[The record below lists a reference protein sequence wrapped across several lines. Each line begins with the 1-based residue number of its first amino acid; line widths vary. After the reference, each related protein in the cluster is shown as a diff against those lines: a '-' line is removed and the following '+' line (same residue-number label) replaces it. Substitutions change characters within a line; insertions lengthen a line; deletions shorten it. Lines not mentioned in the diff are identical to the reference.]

1 MTVEIHD
8 DHEVDHNE
16 KFEIHL
22 SHVASHRSHPD
33 HIGDINKVTVAILE
47 KEG

>member
-1 MTVEIHD
+1 MVVEIHD

-22 SHVASHRSHPD
+22 SDVARSPA
-33 HIGDINKVTVAILE
+33 HIGDIKKVTVAILE

>member
-22 SHVASHRSHPD
+22 SHVGRTANK
-33 HIGDINKVTVAILE
+33 IGDINKVTVAILE

>member
-22 SHVASHRSHPD
+22 SHVARSPD

>member
-1 MTVEIHD
+1 MMVGIHD

-22 SHVASHRSHPD
+22 SHVGRTANK
-33 HIGDINKVTVAILE
+33 IGDINKVTVAILE

>member
-22 SHVASHRSHPD
+22 SDVARSSD
-33 HIGDINKVTVAILE
+33 HIGTLNRVGVTIVE
-47 KEG
+47 REG

>member
-1 MTVEIHD
+1 MMVEIHD
-8 DHEVDHNE
+8 DHEIDHNE
-16 KFEIHL
+16 RFEIHL
-22 SHVASHRSHPD
+22 SPVGRSAD